1 MIRHIVLVKLPPDVR
16 EEAQAQIAA
25 GMAPLPAKLS
35 EIKYMDVG
43 NNISRSPKAHDV
55 AIVLDF
61 EDEAGLKIFAEDP
74 DHKELVSYI
83 RSTAE
88 SISIVDYVF

>member
-1 MIRHIVLVKLPPDVR
+1 MIRHIVMVKLPDAIR
-16 EEAQAQIAA
+16 AEAQTKIAQ
-25 GMAPLPAKLS
+25 GMDPLPAKLP

-43 NNISRSPKAHDV
+43 PNISRSPKAHDL

-61 EDEAGLKIFAEDP
+61 EDEAGLKVFADDP

-83 RSTAE
+83 RGTAE